1 MESKRPHKNLLVWQK
16 SIDFIP
22 VVYALSKQFP
32 DEEKFGIV
40 SQLQRATTSISIN
53 IAEGAA
59 RMSDKEFL
67 RFAYI
72 ASGSISE
79 VDTLLIIAHKLKYI
93 IEEEYLSVSKLL
105 DEISALLGGLIK
117 MLKQKTQ

>member
-16 SIDFIP
+16 AIDFIP
-22 VVYALSKQFP
+22 VIYDLSKQFP
-32 DEEKFGIV
+32 EEERFGLI
-40 SQLQRATTSISIN
+40 SQLQRASTSISIN

-72 ASGSISE
+72 SSGSISE
-79 VDTLLIIAHKLKYI
+79 VDSLLIIAHKLKYI
-93 IEEEYLSVSKLL
+93 NEDEYLSVTNQLN
-105 DEISALLGGLIK
+105 EISALLGGLIK
-117 MLKQKTQ
+117 MLKQKIK

>member
-32 DEEKFGIV
+32 DEEKFGLV